1 MSLWRSVCERVQT
14 KLYLGYFEVENFG
27 KVVLRLRIYEAV
39 DPIKVRAV
47 PNDDPPAATS
57 HTTIAVVI
65 G

>member
-1 MSLWRSVCERVQT
+1 MSLSRSVCERVQT
-14 KLYLGYFEVENFG
+14 KLYLDYFEVENFG

-39 DPIKVRAV
+39 DPIKVRSV
-47 PNDDPPAATS
+47 PNDDPSAATS